1 MNTMIREKDGNCIIR
16 CRIQPSASKNKIAG
30 IYDNALKITLTA
42 PPVDGKANKMLT
54 QFMAKQL
61 KLPKSKVSVIKGE
74 SSRSKTILCKDI
86 TEKQVRSLNLW
97 TEEL

>member
-1 MNTMIREKDGNCIIR
+1 MNQIIREKDGNCIIR
-16 CRIQPSASKNKIAG
+16 CRIQPSASKTKIVG

-74 SSRSKTILCKDI
+74 SSRSKTLLCKDI
-86 TEKQVRSLNLW
+86 TEKMVRDLNLW
-97 TEEL
+97 EEEK

>member
-1 MNTMIREKDGNCIIR
+1 MNTILREKNGNCIIR
-16 CRIQPSASKNKIAG
+16 CRIQPSASKNKIVG
-30 IYDNALKITLTA
+30 IYNDAIKITLTA

-86 TEKQVRSLNLW
+86 TEEKIRSLKLW
-97 TEEL
+97 DEEQ